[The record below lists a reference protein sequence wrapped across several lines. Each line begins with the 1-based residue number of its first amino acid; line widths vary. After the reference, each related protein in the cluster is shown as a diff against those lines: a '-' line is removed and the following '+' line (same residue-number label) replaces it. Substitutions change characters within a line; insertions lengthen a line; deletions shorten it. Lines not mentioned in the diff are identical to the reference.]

1 MKFQRG
7 DAGVGM
13 LVIMV
18 VMIIGV
24 WVASGHGGSG
34 HHAEESVTN
43 SSSSAQLDL
52 PAEQVLI
59 P

>member
-1 MKFQRG
+1 MKYQRG

-18 VMIIGV
+18 VMMIGV

-34 HHAEESVTN
+34 HHSKESVTN
-43 SSSSAQLDL
+43 EPDSHVLVSS
-52 PAEQVLI
+52 PVY
-59 P
+59 